1 MNNYKKGN
9 NMTKGVLL
17 FITEIIE
24 EIEELI
30 DSEVFFDSR
39 WSSKG
44 IYDIKLEP
52 EEDYKYTEGN
62 MLYALSMV
70 RELLEE
76 TYEKA
81 EEEE

>member
-44 IYDIKLEP
+44 IYDRKLEP

-70 RELLEE
+70 RKLLEE
-76 TYEKA
+76 TYKKA